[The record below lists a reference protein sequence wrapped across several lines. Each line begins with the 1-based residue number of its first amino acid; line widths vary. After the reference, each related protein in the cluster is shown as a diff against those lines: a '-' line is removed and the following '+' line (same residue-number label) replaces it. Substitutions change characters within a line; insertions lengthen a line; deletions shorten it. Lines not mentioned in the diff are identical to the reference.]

1 MVVDAVRAASR
12 NMKHGAIV
20 KGALRENVPDYP
32 LAAVREAVANALM
45 HRDYSPDALGTPV
58 MIDLYPDRM
67 ELSNPGG
74 LFGSLTV
81 ERLGQRGATASRN
94 QFLDVNKRQ
103 IVYWRRSTRLPLY
116 QLTMTPM
123 MSAAIRIVK

>member
-1 MVVDAVRAASR
+1 
-12 NMKHGAIV
+12 MKHGAIV

-45 HRDYSPDALGTPV
+45 HRDYSPDAWHPGNGR
-58 MIDLYPDRM
+58 LYPDRL

-94 QFLDVNKRQ
+94 QFWLEFSRMCR
-103 IVYWRRSTRLPLY
+103 I
-116 QLTMTPM
+116 PM
-123 MSAAIRIVK
+123 LMAGSVVLSKIEAQAIRRLIGSSSRP